1 MRKLLF
7 TLAFIATLTTSVPTM
22 AQKHRHTPRTQELVD
37 TTSSAA
43 TAIEAYSDTTATAT
57 DTTISY
63 NNNGSKALFASF
75 DYDGEDEEFGA
86 KFTITIC
93 FIVFV
98 LAPISIIG
106 LIFYFI
112 RQSRKDKIRLAELA
126 AQNGQPIPT
135 DLLRSAKN
143 SNANYAPGVRQCCLG
158 IGLAIFL
165 GIIMDELGFGIG
177 ALVFFIG
184 LGKIIS
190 VYLTKDKL
198 LPNSPETNASTI
210 DPARDNNDSQHQN
223 L

>member
-57 DTTISY
+57 DTITSY
-63 NNNGSKALFASF
+63 NNNSSNAPFASF
-75 DYDGEDEEFGA
+75 DYDGGDEGFGA
-86 KFTITIC
+86 KFIITVC
-93 FIVFV
+93 FILFV

-126 AQNGQPIPT
+126 AQTDNPFPPT
-135 DLLRSAKN
+135 CCVLPKTAMPTMLPVYANAVWASDWPYSSA
-143 SNANYAPGVRQCCLG
+143 S
-158 IGLAIFL
+158 
-165 GIIMDELGFGIG
+165 
-177 ALVFFIG
+177 
-184 LGKIIS
+184 S
-190 VYLTKDKL
+190 W
-198 LPNSPETNASTI
+198 TN
-210 DPARDNNDSQHQN
+210 
-223 L
+223 